1 MEIAINNLFI
11 NSASRERMES
21 NEAGKQQN
29 LLTEVASGDSK
40 AFEELTKKYGNLIWS
55 IARRYLS
62 NQAEAEDAVQEI
74 FLALWQSASRFDAK
88 KGSEITFIATIARRR
103 LIDGLRKNNKHKIL
117 QSIDDVMSE
126 DVFRQKST
134 LEKKLEELQ
143 LKVSELQAENDLYE
157 DERRKAEL
165 EKKDQELLSLS
176 IYQGYSHVEIAKLLN
191 LPLGTVKTKIRRNL
205 MKIREKIKHSKINVT
220 KIYHG

>member
-1 MEIAINNLFI
+1 MEIAIKNLFF
-11 NSASRERMES
+11 NSVSKDRME
-21 NEAGKQQN
+21 NTEAENRQN
-29 LLTEVASGDSK
+29 LLAEVATGDSK

-74 FLALWQSASRFDAK
+74 FLALWQSASRFDAN

-117 QSIDDVMSE
+117 QSIDDAISN
-126 DVFRQKST
+126 DVFKQKSN
-134 LEKKLEELQ
+134 LETNAELSLAIGILET
-143 LKVSELQAENDLYE
+143 
-157 DERRKAEL
+157 L

-205 MKIREKIKHSKINVT
+205 MKIREKIKGGKMTVRDF
-220 KIYHG
+220 YHG

>member
-1 MEIAINNLFI
+1 MTTMEIAIKNLFI
-11 NSASRERMES
+11 NSASNDRMETT
-21 NEAGKQQN
+21 EAENQQN
-29 LLTEVASGDSK
+29 LLAKVATGDSK

-74 FLALWQSASRFDAK
+74 FLALWQSASRFDAN

-117 QSIDDVMSE
+117 QSIDDSISN
-126 DVFRQKST
+126 DVFQQKSN
-134 LEKKLEELQ
+134 LEKNAELSLAIGILET
-143 LKVSELQAENDLYE
+143 
-157 DERRKAEL
+157 L

-205 MKIREKIKHSKINVT
+205 MKIREKIKGGKMTVRDF
-220 KIYHG
+220 YHG

>member
-1 MEIAINNLFI
+1 MEIAIKNLFI
-11 NSASRERMES
+11 NSVSNDRMETT
-21 NEAGKQQN
+21 EAENRKN
-29 LLTEVASGDSK
+29 LLAEVATGDSK

-74 FLALWQSASRFDAK
+74 FLALWQSASRFDAN

-117 QSIDDVMSE
+117 QSIDDSISN
-126 DVFRQKST
+126 DVFQQKSN
-134 LEKKLEELQ
+134 LEKNAELSLAIGILET
-143 LKVSELQAENDLYE
+143 
-157 DERRKAEL
+157 L

-205 MKIREKIKHSKINVT
+205 MKIREKIKGGKMTVRDF
-220 KIYHG
+220 YHG

>member
-1 MEIAINNLFI
+1 MNTMEITINNLFI
-11 NSASRERMES
+11 YSTTTDSMVNTKAE
-21 NEAGKQQN
+21 KQQN
-29 LLTEVASGDSK
+29 LLAEVASGDPK

-74 FLALWQSASRFDAK
+74 FLALWKSAGRFDAN

-117 QSIDDVMSE
+117 QSIDDAMSE
-126 DVFRQKST
+126 DVFRQKSN
-134 LEKKLEELQ
+134 LEKNAELSLAIGILET
-143 LKVSELQAENDLYE
+143 
-157 DERRKAEL
+157 L

>member
-1 MEIAINNLFI
+1 MTTIEIAIKNLFI
-11 NSASRERMES
+11 NSVSNDRMKTT
-21 NEAGKQQN
+21 EAENRKN
-29 LLTEVASGDSK
+29 LLAEVAAGDSK

-62 NQAEAEDAVQEI
+62 NQAEAEDVVQEI
-74 FLALWQSASRFDAK
+74 FLALWQSASRFDAN

-117 QSIDDVMSE
+117 QSIDDAISD
-126 DVFRQKST
+126 DVFKQKSN
-134 LEKKLEELQ
+134 LEKNAELSLAIGILET
-143 LKVSELQAENDLYE
+143 
-157 DERRKAEL
+157 L

-205 MKIREKIKHSKINVT
+205 MKIREKIKGGKMTVRDF
-220 KIYHG
+220 YHG

>member
-126 DVFRQKST
+126 DVFRQKSN
-134 LEKKLEELQ
+134 LEKNAELSLAIGILET
-143 LKVSELQAENDLYE
+143 
-157 DERRKAEL
+157 L

-205 MKIREKIKHSKINVT
+205 MKIREKIKDNKMNVT

>member
-1 MEIAINNLFI
+1 MTTMEIAIKNLPF
-11 NSASRERMES
+11 NSAAKDRMK
-21 NEAGKQQN
+21 NTEAENRQN
-29 LLTEVASGDSK
+29 LLTEVATGDSK

-74 FLALWQSASRFDAK
+74 FLALWKSAGRFDAN

-117 QSIDDVMSE
+117 QSIDDAISD
-126 DVFRQKST
+126 DVFKQKSN
-134 LEKKLEELQ
+134 LENNAELSLAIGILET
-143 LKVSELQAENDLYE
+143 
-157 DERRKAEL
+157 L

-205 MKIREKIKHSKINVT
+205 MKIREKINVDIKNVT

>member
-1 MEIAINNLFI
+1 MTTMEIAIKNLFI
-11 NSASRERMES
+11 NSVSNDRMETT
-21 NEAGKQQN
+21 EAENRKN
-29 LLTEVASGDSK
+29 LLAEVATGDSK

-74 FLALWQSASRFDAK
+74 FLALWQSASRFDAN

-117 QSIDDVMSE
+117 QSIDDSISN
-126 DVFRQKST
+126 DVFQQKSNLEKNAELSLAIRILET
-134 LEKKLEELQ
+134 LEK
-143 LKVSELQAENDLYE
+143 N
-157 DERRKAEL
+157 
-165 EKKDQELLSLS
+165 DQELLSLS

-205 MKIREKIKHSKINVT
+205 MKIREKIKGGKMTVRDF
-220 KIYHG
+220 YHG

>member
-1 MEIAINNLFI
+1 MEIAIKNLFI
-11 NSASRERMES
+11 NSVSNDRMETT
-21 NEAGKQQN
+21 EAENRKN
-29 LLTEVASGDSK
+29 LLAEVATGDSK

-74 FLALWQSASRFDAK
+74 FLALWQSANRFDAN

-117 QSIDDVMSE
+117 QSIDDSISN
-126 DVFRQKST
+126 DVFQQKSN
-134 LEKKLEELQ
+134 LEKNAELSLAIGILET
-143 LKVSELQAENDLYE
+143 
-157 DERRKAEL
+157 L

-205 MKIREKIKHSKINVT
+205 MKIREKIKGGKMTVRDF
-220 KIYHG
+220 YHG

>member
-1 MEIAINNLFI
+1 MTTMEIAIKNLFI
-11 NSASRERMES
+11 NSVSNDRMETT
-21 NEAGKQQN
+21 EAENRKN
-29 LLTEVASGDSK
+29 LLAEVATGDSK

-74 FLALWQSASRFDAK
+74 FLALWQSASRFDAN

-117 QSIDDVMSE
+117 QSIDDGISD
-126 DVFRQKST
+126 DVFKQKSN
-134 LEKKLEELQ
+134 LEKNAELSLAIGILET
-143 LKVSELQAENDLYE
+143 
-157 DERRKAEL
+157 L

-205 MKIREKIKHSKINVT
+205 MKIREKIKGGKMTVRDF
-220 KIYHG
+220 YHG

>member
-1 MEIAINNLFI
+1 MEIAIKNLFI
-11 NSASRERMES
+11 NSAANDRMETI
-21 NEAGKQQN
+21 EAENRQN
-29 LLTEVASGDSK
+29 LLAEVAAGDSK

-74 FLALWQSASRFDAK
+74 FLALWQSASRFDAN

-117 QSIDDVMSE
+117 QSIDDSISN
-126 DVFRQKST
+126 DVFQQKSN
-134 LEKKLEELQ
+134 LEKNAELSLAIGILET
-143 LKVSELQAENDLYE
+143 
-157 DERRKAEL
+157 L

-205 MKIREKIKHSKINVT
+205 MKIREKIKGGKMTVRDF
-220 KIYHG
+220 YHG

>member
-1 MEIAINNLFI
+1 MVTTMEIAINNSFI
-11 NSASRERMES
+11 NSASKHGMA
-21 NEAGKQQN
+21 NTEAENQQS
-29 LLTEVASGDSK
+29 LLAEVATGESK
-40 AFEELTKKYGNLIWS
+40 AFKELTKKYGNLIWS

-74 FLALWQSASRFDAK
+74 FLALWQSANRFDPS

-117 QSIDDVMSE
+117 QSIDDSITD
-126 DVFRQKST
+126 DVFKQKSN
-134 LEKKLEELQ
+134 LET
-143 LKVSELQAENDLYE
+143 N
-157 DERRKAEL
+157 AEL
-165 EKKDQELLSLS
+165 SLAIGILESLDKKDQELLSLS

-205 MKIREKIKHSKINVT
+205 MKIREKIKGGKMNVT

>member
-1 MEIAINNLFI
+1 MTIMEIAIKNLFF
-11 NSASRERMES
+11 NSVSKDRME
-21 NEAGKQQN
+21 NTEAENRQN
-29 LLTEVASGDSK
+29 LLAEVATGDSK

-74 FLALWQSASRFDAK
+74 FLALWQSASRFDAN

-117 QSIDDVMSE
+117 QSIDDAISN
-126 DVFRQKST
+126 DVFKQKSN
-134 LEKKLEELQ
+134 LETNAELSLAIGILET
-143 LKVSELQAENDLYE
+143 
-157 DERRKAEL
+157 L

-205 MKIREKIKHSKINVT
+205 MKIREKIKGGKMTVRDF
-220 KIYHG
+220 YHG

>member
-1 MEIAINNLFI
+1 MEIAIKNLFI
-11 NSASRERMES
+11 NSAANDRMETT
-21 NEAGKQQN
+21 EAENRKD
-29 LLTEVASGDSK
+29 LLSEVATGDSK

-74 FLALWQSASRFDAK
+74 FLALWQSASRFDAN

-117 QSIDDVMSE
+117 QSIDDSISN
-126 DVFRQKST
+126 DVFQQKSN
-134 LEKKLEELQ
+134 LEKNAELSLAIGILET
-143 LKVSELQAENDLYE
+143 
-157 DERRKAEL
+157 L

-205 MKIREKIKHSKINVT
+205 MKIREKIKGGKMTVRDF
-220 KIYHG
+220 YHG

>member
-1 MEIAINNLFI
+1 MTTMEIAIKNLFI
-11 NSASRERMES
+11 NSVSNDRMETI
-21 NEAGKQQN
+21 EAENRQN
-29 LLTEVASGDSK
+29 LLAEVAAGDSK

-74 FLALWQSASRFDAK
+74 FLALWQSASRFDAN

-117 QSIDDVMSE
+117 QSIDDSISN
-126 DVFRQKST
+126 DVFQQKSN
-134 LEKKLEELQ
+134 LEKNAELSLAIGILET
-143 LKVSELQAENDLYE
+143 
-157 DERRKAEL
+157 L

-205 MKIREKIKHSKINVT
+205 MKIREKIKGGKMTVRDF
-220 KIYHG
+220 YHG

>member
-1 MEIAINNLFI
+1 MTTMEIAIKNLFI
-11 NSASRERMES
+11 NSVSKDRME
-21 NEAGKQQN
+21 NTEAENRKN
-29 LLTEVASGDSK
+29 LLVEVATGDSK

-74 FLALWQSASRFDAK
+74 FLALWQSASRFDAN

-117 QSIDDVMSE
+117 QSIDDSISN
-126 DVFRQKST
+126 DVFQQKSN
-134 LEKKLEELQ
+134 LEKNAELSLAIGILET
-143 LKVSELQAENDLYE
+143 
-157 DERRKAEL
+157 L

-205 MKIREKIKHSKINVT
+205 MKIREKIKGGKMTVRDF
-220 KIYHG
+220 YHG

>member
-1 MEIAINNLFI
+1 MTIMEIAIKNLFF
-11 NSASRERMES
+11 NSVSKDRME
-21 NEAGKQQN
+21 NTEAENRQN
-29 LLTEVASGDSK
+29 LLAEVATGDSK

-74 FLALWQSASRFDAK
+74 FLALWQSASRFDAN

-117 QSIDDVMSE
+117 QSIDDAISN
-126 DVFRQKST
+126 DVFKQKSN
-134 LEKKLEELQ
+134 LETNAELSLAIGVLET
-143 LKVSELQAENDLYE
+143 
-157 DERRKAEL
+157 L

-191 LPLGTVKTKIRRNL
+191 LPLGTVTTKIRRNL
-205 MKIREKIKHSKINVT
+205 MKIREKIKGGKMTVRDF
-220 KIYHG
+220 YHG

>member
-1 MEIAINNLFI
+1 MTTMEIAIKNLFI
-11 NSASRERMES
+11 NSVYKDRME
-21 NEAGKQQN
+21 NTEAENQKN
-29 LLTEVASGDSK
+29 LLAEVATGDSK

-74 FLALWQSASRFDAK
+74 FLALWQSASRFDAN

-117 QSIDDVMSE
+117 QSIDDSISN
-126 DVFRQKST
+126 DVFQQKSN
-134 LEKKLEELQ
+134 LEKNAELSLAIGILET
-143 LKVSELQAENDLYE
+143 
-157 DERRKAEL
+157 L

-205 MKIREKIKHSKINVT
+205 MKIREKIKGGKMTVRDF
-220 KIYHG
+220 YHG

>member
-1 MEIAINNLFI
+1 MTTMEIAIKNLPF
-11 NSASRERMES
+11 NSAAKDRMK
-21 NEAGKQQN
+21 NTEAENRQN
-29 LLTEVASGDSK
+29 LLTEVATGDSK

-74 FLALWQSASRFDAK
+74 FLALWQSASRFDANK
-88 KGSEITFIATIARRR
+88 VSEITFIATIARRR

-117 QSIDDVMSE
+117 QSIDDSISD
-126 DVFRQKST
+126 DVFQQKSN
-134 LEKKLEELQ
+134 LEKNAELSLAIGILET
-143 LKVSELQAENDLYE
+143 
-157 DERRKAEL
+157 L

>member
-1 MEIAINNLFI
+1 MEIAIKNLFI
-11 NSASRERMES
+11 NSAANDRMETT
-21 NEAGKQQN
+21 EAENRKD
-29 LLTEVASGDSK
+29 LLSEVATGDSK

-74 FLALWQSASRFDAK
+74 FLALWQSASRFDAN

-117 QSIDDVMSE
+117 QSIDDAISN
-126 DVFRQKST
+126 DVFKQKSN
-134 LEKKLEELQ
+134 LEKNAELSLAIGILET
-143 LKVSELQAENDLYE
+143 
-157 DERRKAEL
+157 L

-205 MKIREKIKHSKINVT
+205 MKIREKIKGGKMTVRDF
-220 KIYHG
+220 YHG

>member
-1 MEIAINNLFI
+1 MEIAIKNLFI
-11 NSASRERMES
+11 NSVSNDRMETT
-21 NEAGKQQN
+21 EAENRKN
-29 LLTEVASGDSK
+29 LLAEVATGDSK

-74 FLALWQSASRFDAK
+74 FLALWQSACRFDAN

-117 QSIDDVMSE
+117 QSIDDSISN
-126 DVFRQKST
+126 DVFQQKSN
-134 LEKKLEELQ
+134 LEKNAELSLAIGILET
-143 LKVSELQAENDLYE
+143 
-157 DERRKAEL
+157 L

-205 MKIREKIKHSKINVT
+205 MKIREKIKGGKMTVRDF
-220 KIYHG
+220 YHG

>member
-1 MEIAINNLFI
+1 
-11 NSASRERMES
+11 MES

-117 QSIDDVMSE
+117 QSIDDSITD
-126 DVFRQKST
+126 DVFKQKSN
-134 LEKKLEELQ
+134 LET
-143 LKVSELQAENDLYE
+143 N
-157 DERRKAEL
+157 AEL
-165 EKKDQELLSLS
+165 SLAIEILESLDKKDQELLSLS

>member
-1 MEIAINNLFI
+1 
-11 NSASRERMES
+11 MES

-117 QSIDDVMSE
+117 QSIDDAMSE
-126 DVFRQKST
+126 DVFRQKSN
-134 LEKKLEELQ
+134 LEKNAELSLAIGILET
-143 LKVSELQAENDLYE
+143 
-157 DERRKAEL
+157 L

-205 MKIREKIKHSKINVT
+205 MKIREKIKRSKINVT
-220 KIYHG
+220 KIYHD

>member
-1 MEIAINNLFI
+1 MEIAIKNLFI
-11 NSASRERMES
+11 NSVSNDRMETT
-21 NEAGKQQN
+21 EAENRKN
-29 LLTEVASGDSK
+29 LLAEVATGDSK

-74 FLALWQSASRFDAK
+74 FLALWQSASRFDAN

-117 QSIDDVMSE
+117 QPIDDSISN
-126 DVFRQKST
+126 DVFQQKSN
-134 LEKKLEELQ
+134 LEKNAELSLAIGILET
-143 LKVSELQAENDLYE
+143 
-157 DERRKAEL
+157 L

-205 MKIREKIKHSKINVT
+205 MKIREKIKGGKMTVRDF
-220 KIYHG
+220 YHG

>member
-1 MEIAINNLFI
+1 MVTAMEIAINNSFI
-11 NSASRERMES
+11 NSVSKHGMASTEAENQES
-21 NEAGKQQN
+21 
-29 LLTEVASGDSK
+29 LLAEVASGESK

-74 FLALWQSASRFDAK
+74 FLALWQSANRFDAN

-117 QSIDDVMSE
+117 QSIDDSISN
-126 DVFRQKST
+126 DVFQQKSN
-134 LEKKLEELQ
+134 LEKNAELSLAIGILET
-143 LKVSELQAENDLYE
+143 
-157 DERRKAEL
+157 L

-205 MKIREKIKHSKINVT
+205 MKIREKIKGGKMTVRDF
-220 KIYHG
+220 YHG

>member
-1 MEIAINNLFI
+1 MTTMEIAIKNLFI
-11 NSASRERMES
+11 NSVSKDRME
-21 NEAGKQQN
+21 NTEAENQKN
-29 LLTEVASGDSK
+29 LLTEVATGDSK
-40 AFEELTKKYGNLIWS
+40 SFEELTKKYGNLIWS

-74 FLALWQSASRFDAK
+74 FLALWQSASRFDAN

-117 QSIDDVMSE
+117 QSIDDAISN
-126 DVFRQKST
+126 DVFKQKSN
-134 LEKKLEELQ
+134 LEKNAELSLAIGILET
-143 LKVSELQAENDLYE
+143 
-157 DERRKAEL
+157 L

-205 MKIREKIKHSKINVT
+205 MKIREKIKGGKMTVRDF
-220 KIYHG
+220 YHG

>member
-1 MEIAINNLFI
+1 MEITINNLFI
-11 NSASRERMES
+11 YSTTTDSMVNTKAE
-21 NEAGKQQN
+21 KQQN
-29 LLTEVASGDSK
+29 LLAEVASGDPK

-117 QSIDDVMSE
+117 QSIDDAMSE
-126 DVFRQKST
+126 DVFRQKSN
-134 LEKKLEELQ
+134 LEKNAELSLAIGILET
-143 LKVSELQAENDLYE
+143 
-157 DERRKAEL
+157 L

-205 MKIREKIKHSKINVT
+205 MKIREKIKRSKINVT

>member
-1 MEIAINNLFI
+1 METTMEIAIKNLPF
-11 NSASRERMES
+11 NSAAKDRMK
-21 NEAGKQQN
+21 NTEAENRQN
-29 LLTEVASGDSK
+29 LLAEVATGDSK

-74 FLALWQSASRFDAK
+74 FLALWQSASRFDTN

-117 QSIDDVMSE
+117 QSIDDSISN
-126 DVFRQKST
+126 DVFQQKSN
-134 LEKKLEELQ
+134 LEKNAELSLAIGILET
-143 LKVSELQAENDLYE
+143 
-157 DERRKAEL
+157 L

-205 MKIREKIKHSKINVT
+205 MKIREKIKGGKMTVRDF
-220 KIYHG
+220 YHG

>member
-1 MEIAINNLFI
+1 MTTMEIAIKNLFI
-11 NSASRERMES
+11 NSAANDRMETT
-21 NEAGKQQN
+21 EAENRKN
-29 LLTEVASGDSK
+29 LLSEVATGDSK

-74 FLALWQSASRFDAK
+74 FLALWQSASRFDAN

-117 QSIDDVMSE
+117 QSIDDSIS
-126 DVFRQKST
+126 DNVFKQKSN
-134 LEKKLEELQ
+134 LEKNAELSLAIGILET
-143 LKVSELQAENDLYE
+143 
-157 DERRKAEL
+157 L

-205 MKIREKIKHSKINVT
+205 MKIREKIKGGKMTVRDF
-220 KIYHG
+220 YHG

>member
-1 MEIAINNLFI
+1 VTTMEIAIKNLFI
-11 NSASRERMES
+11 NSVSNDRMETT
-21 NEAGKQQN
+21 EAENRKN
-29 LLTEVASGDSK
+29 LLAEVATGDSK

-74 FLALWQSASRFDAK
+74 FLALWQSASRFDAN

-117 QSIDDVMSE
+117 QSIDDSISD
-126 DVFRQKST
+126 DVFQQKSN
-134 LEKKLEELQ
+134 LEKNAELSLAIGILET
-143 LKVSELQAENDLYE
+143 
-157 DERRKAEL
+157 L

-205 MKIREKIKHSKINVT
+205 MKIREKIKGGKMTVRDF
-220 KIYHG
+220 YHG